1 MKPLIL
7 QIILFFPV
15 GFARIKL
22 YFLFFFGAFLELI
35 RNPGPINGIHL
46 FYITFYKLSGDI
58 INTAGFKSDLIK
70 PGYASKAFKP
80 FQTDNYRVTG
90 QINLFNPCRR
100 LAYQPG
106 YSKILLT
113 FSTKQFHLNT
123 L

>member
-7 QIILFFPV
+7 QIILFFPI
-15 GFARIKL
+15 GFAHIKL
-22 YFLFFFGAFLELI
+22 YFLFFFGAFPDLI
-35 RNPGPINGIHL
+35 RDPGSINGIHL
-46 FYITFYKLSGDI
+46 FYITFYKVAGDI
-58 INTAGFKSDLIK
+58 INTADFKSDLIK
-70 PGYASKAFKP
+70 PAYASKGLKP

-90 QINLFNPCRR
+90 QINFLNPCRR

-113 FSTKQFHLNT
+113 FSTKQFHLNR